1 MNYICEVP
9 AIALDKRT
17 GKRPITGVPL
27 PHYEEYDEDLTLWGD
42 LSI

>member
-9 AIALDKRT
+9 AVALDRAT

-27 PHYEEYDEDLTLWGD
+27 PHYEYDEDLTLWGD